1 MVGLFPQ
8 QSASAQTD
16 WVSALGVVPGSPVL
30 LSGCRGGLLRLWNTD
45 SLAPLGEVRGHD
57 SPINGLAVNG
67 SQVFTASEWVVRWT
81 WHWAARLTN
90 KPNCLRLNVTS
101 SSSSSVALWQWPHS
115 ENLGSERIP
124 GGWSP
129 LMVWWWTPRGPGCFL
144 GYDQSEPFWWSVSG
158 NLEWE

>member
-67 SQVFTASEWVVRWT
+67 SQVFTASE
-81 WHWAARLTN
+81 
-90 KPNCLRLNVTS
+90 
-101 SSSSSVALWQWPHS
+101 
-115 ENLGSERIP
+115 
-124 GGWSP
+124 
-129 LMVWWWTPRGPGCFL
+129 
-144 GYDQSEPFWWSVSG
+144 
-158 NLEWE
+158 